1 MIEGIHPV
9 WQGLV
14 GTIFTWFVTALGAA
28 AVFILPEKLSRD
40 KEDKILTIALGFAS
54 GVMLAASYWS
64 LLAPCIELSEEL
76 GYGDYVFIPPAVGFL
91 LGAFFVWFADK
102 YLPHPDITTVLT
114 KKHDFDIDRKDPSR
128 NRMKNKKGKK
138 TKNHTDEIEKTWH
151 RVFLLVLAVTVHNI
165 PEGLAVGVGFGAIG
179 STKSATFAKAYHL
192 ALGIGIQN
200 FPEGLAVS
208 LPLRR
213 CRFSKLSAFFWGQL
227 SGMVEPI
234 AGFLGAWLV
243 LQIRPLLPYFLSF
256 AGGAMVYV
264 VVDDII
270 PETSASKYSQLASL
284 GTVAGFIVMM
294 SLDVGLG

>member
-1 MIEGIHPV
+1 MIEGINPV
-9 WQGLV
+9 LQGLA
-14 GTIFTWFVTALGAA
+14 GTVFTWFVTALGAGM
-28 AVFILPEKLSRD
+28 VYVLPD
-40 KEDKILTIALGFAS
+40 KMTKDQEDRILTGSLGFAS

-76 GYGDYVFIPPAVGFL
+76 GYGEYVWFPPAFGFL
-91 LGAFFVWFADK
+91 LGALFVYIADTS
-102 YLPHPDITTVLT
+102 LPHPDITTVLT
-114 KKHDFDIDRKDPSR
+114 KKYDDSS
-128 NRMKNKKGKK
+128 
-138 TKNHTDEIEKTWH
+138 EIEETWH

-179 STKSATFAKAYHL
+179 TTPSATFAKAYRL

-213 CRFSKLSAFFWGQL
+213 CRFSKHSAFFWGQL
-227 SGMVEPI
+227 SGMVEPV

-243 LQIRPLLPYFLSF
+243 MHVRPLLPYFLSF

-270 PETSASKYSQLASL
+270 PETSTSKYSKYASR
-284 GTVAGFIVMM
+284 GCVVGFIVMM